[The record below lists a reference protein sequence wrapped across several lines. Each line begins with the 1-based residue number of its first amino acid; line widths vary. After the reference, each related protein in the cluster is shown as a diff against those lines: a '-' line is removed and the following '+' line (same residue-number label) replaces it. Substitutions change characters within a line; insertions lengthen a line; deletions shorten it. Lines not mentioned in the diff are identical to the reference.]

1 MRKQLVEIF
10 PQLSEIADASLRGL
24 VERCW
29 LTALERGGWTIEDLE
44 RIPFSLMSDMGEIS
58 LAAHTRN
65 VTDCS
70 VAVGKVMNN
79 SGIAA
84 FKVDMDLLTAGG
96 LLHDVGK
103 ALEYSFNGEKW
114 VVSSQGRMLRHPISG
129 AALAFELKLPEALQ
143 HIIAVHSHE
152 GDKSRSTTEA
162 WIVHH
167 CDFINFDPIKK
178 K

>member
-1 MRKQLVEIF
+1 MPDLNEIF
-10 PQLSEIADASLRGL
+10 PKLREVEDSELREKVIKCWTIAM
-24 VERCW
+24 
-29 LTALERGGWTIEDLE
+29 ERGGWSIEDLD
-44 RIPFSLMSDMGEIS
+44 RIPFSLAANMMDIS

-70 VAVGKVMNN
+70 LAVGKVMHNT
-79 SGIAA
+79 GIAV
-84 FKVDMDLLTAGG
+84 FKIDFDLLIAGG

-103 ALEYSFNGEKW
+103 LLEYGCEDGKW
-114 VVSSQGRMLRHPISG
+114 FVTKSGKMLRHPISG
-129 AALAFELKLPEALQ
+129 AALAAELKLPEPVQ

-152 GDKSRSTTEA
+152 GDKHRNSTEA

-178 K
+178 